1 MLSLKRF
8 MDDTTV
14 FTSHEVEA
22 RKMFQRLKE
31 LINWCKMAFKPKKSR
46 SLTLKKGK
54 LDNTVNFE
62 VVSGQIIH
70 TVSQEPV

>member
-22 RKMFQRLKE
+22 RKMFQRPE
-31 LINWCKMAFKPKKSR
+31 EHINWYKIAFKPKKSR
-46 SLTLKKGK
+46 SLTLKKGR

-62 VVSGQIIH
+62 VVSGQLSI
-70 TVSQEPV
+70 Q